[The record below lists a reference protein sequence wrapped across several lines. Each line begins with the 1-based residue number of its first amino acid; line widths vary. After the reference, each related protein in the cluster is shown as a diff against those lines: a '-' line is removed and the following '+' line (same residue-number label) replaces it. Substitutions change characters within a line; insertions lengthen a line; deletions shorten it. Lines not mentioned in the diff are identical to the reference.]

1 MMQTSTITQ
10 KGQVTIPFFIRQK
23 MALETGSKV
32 SFILENEKIVVSPL
46 PSFFDFKGSIKSKR
60 PFDIKKMREQAK
72 NQLASSYG
80 NHS

>member
-32 SFILENEKIVVSPL
+32 SFILENEKIIVSPL
-46 PSFFDFKGSIKSKR
+46 PSFFDFKGSVKSKK
-60 PFDIKKMREQAK
+60 PFNIKKMREQVKK
-72 NQLASSYG
+72 NLASSYDS
-80 NHS
+80 HS